1 VRLSPALRM
10 LEQGGLT
17 ILSTPF
23 RTGLFVGSGTALAS
37 AGPIGCLLAYIVMV
51 RGQPRLRLL
60 LVVVYLI
67 MIALGEMTTLFPNNG
82 GFTGAATRFLD
93 PAFGFAIG
101 WVRLVVLPS
110 TRSRRD

>member
-1 VRLSPALRM
+1 
-10 LEQGGLT
+10 
-17 ILSTPF
+17 
-23 RTGLFVGSGTALAS
+23 
-37 AGPIGCLLAYIVMV
+37 
-51 RGQPRLRLL
+51 
-60 LVVVYLI
+60 